1 MLNLSPEVQ
10 AFADRIPQIYNII
23 ISIKSKKQW
32 MDIKFNFN
40 LHDSTIIWVCYDLV
54 CKEPILDSRLAKVD
68 WSVDMFSCKETCS

>member
-40 LHDSTIIWVCYDLV
+40 LHDSTII
-54 CKEPILDSRLAKVD
+54 
-68 WSVDMFSCKETCS
+68 